1 MKISELSPKI
11 VWKHFYDLTQI
22 PRPSGYEKEVTDF
35 LVQFAKN
42 NELEY
47 QEDKA
52 GNVLIR
58 KKAVNGRETSRKVI
72 LQSHV
77 DMVPQK
83 NSDKEHDFTKDAI
96 ETIIEGDWVKANN
109 TTLGADNG
117 VGVAA
122 SLAVLEST
130 DIQHGPLEVLFT
142 VSEETGMDGAFGLEP
157 DFLQGDI
164 LINLDSEEEGELFVG
179 CAGGVDANISWQYR
193 VEPASAGNTYQI
205 AIKGLK
211 GGHSGLDI
219 HLGRGNA
226 NKILSQML
234 LDLKK
239 ECDIKISAFHGGN
252 MRNAIP
258 REALAV
264 VMVRD
269 CNVEKLKTAID
280 NKQEIY
286 KSRFKD
292 TEPDLTITLTEHDT
306 IDSVMSAYDFNKTME
321 AINTC
326 PDGPIN
332 MSDFMPGVVQTSTNL
347 SVVKIGEGKC
357 EVQLLLRSSD
367 DIEKKYLGRE
377 IKNHFKMVEAK
388 TEFLGDYPGWQ
399 PDTNSAILA
408 IAKNTYS
415 QLYHKEPVVK
425 VIHAGLECGI
435 IGGKYANLD
444 MISIGPTIQHPHS
457 PDEKVH
463 IGSVEKFWNFL
474 KGLLEAV

>member
-1 MKISELSPKI
+1 MKISELSPKAL
-11 VWKHFYDLTQI
+11 WKHFYDLTQI

-47 QEDKA
+47 QKDKA

-58 KKAVNGRETSRKVI
+58 KKAVHGKETSRKVI
-72 LQSHV
+72 LQTHV

-83 NSDKEHDFTKDAI
+83 NSDKKHDFTKDAI
-96 ETIIEGDWVKANN
+96 ETIIEGDWVKANK

-130 DIQHGPLEVLFT
+130 DIQQGPLEVLFT
-142 VSEETGMDGAFGLEP
+142 VSEETGMDGAFGLQP
-157 DFLQGDI
+157 DFLHGDI

-193 VEPASAGNTYQI
+193 VEPISAGNAFQLD
-205 AIKGLK
+205 IKGLR

-226 NKILSQML
+226 NKILSQLL

-239 ECDIKISAFHGGN
+239 ECDIKISTFHGGDL
-252 MRNAIP
+252 RNAIP

-264 VMVRD
+264 ILVRD
-269 CNVEKLKTAID
+269 CYVDKLKSVID
-280 NKQEIY
+280 QNLEKC

-292 TEPDLTITLTEHDT
+292 KEPDLAIELTEHVPVE
-306 IDSVMSAYDFNKTME
+306 SVMSAYDFNKTME
-321 AINTC
+321 AINSC

-347 SVVKIGEGKC
+347 SVVRIQDGVC
-357 EVQLLLRSSD
+357 EVHLLLRSSD

-377 IKNHFKMVEAK
+377 IKNHFKMVDAK

-408 IAKNTYS
+408 VAKKTYI
-415 QLYHKEPVVK
+415 QLFHKEPVVK

-435 IGGKYANLD
+435 IGGKYSNLD